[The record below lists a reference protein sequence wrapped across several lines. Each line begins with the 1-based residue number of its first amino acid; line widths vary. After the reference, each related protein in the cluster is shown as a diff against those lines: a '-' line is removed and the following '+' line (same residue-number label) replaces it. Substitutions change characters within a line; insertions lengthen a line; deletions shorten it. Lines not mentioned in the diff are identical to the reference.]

1 MLREIIASILI
12 PAFLMQI
19 YGCYSERI
27 IETQNL
33 NRIGDTKIRIVTKDG
48 KEYKKSENHWFVKN
62 DTLIFTANGSVKD
75 EANKQEIPFSSIE
88 KIYTEQFNL
97 VKTVLLFLGVA
108 AIITAIIELAIEL
121 RQFNLNIFG

>member
-1 MLREIIASILI
+1 
-12 PAFLMQI
+12 MQI

-33 NRIGDTKIRIVTKDG
+33 NRIGNTKIRIVTKDG

-62 DTLIFTANGSVKD
+62 DTLIFTANGSLKD

-88 KIYTEQFNL
+88 KIYTYRFDFGA
-97 VKTVLLFLGVA
+97 TVLLGIGVYFLLGIVTG
-108 AIITAIIELAIEL
+108 IIPVMYWPDK
-121 RQFNLNIFG
+121 FSK